1 MGIET
6 TTAACID
13 LGVNYL
19 GTEINKDYVQLAE
32 STINERNKL
41 KNGYNTPISL
51 ENYL

>member
-19 GTEINKDYVQLAE
+19 RMEIDNSYIQIAE
-32 STINERNKL
+32 YIFNERNKIKKL
-41 KNGYNTPISL
+41 
-51 ENYL
+51 